1 MSARDQNGVKPVNS
15 GYSNYR
21 NQQQNVFFREL
32 FKAPFVILVCDE
44 KHSEKD
50 QDAHHLEL

>member
-1 MSARDQNGVKPVNS
+1 MESNRSIVVIAITVINS
-15 GYSNYR
+15 ETC
-21 NQQQNVFFREL
+21 FFREL
-32 FKAPFVILVCDE
+32 FEAPFVILVCDE